1 MSAKRPSAWA
11 AFVASAPTTYPT
23 QYAEF
28 RAANP
33 GKHAVLMNF
42 AKFAREGFAAKDY
55 EALEKSY
62 TAPESSPANINS
74 LLASLASVRSS
85 AVNALS
91 RKKKAVKSARSS
103 AAAAND
109 PAEEAMRI
117 ANTIQDELEHLKS
130 VLGRLRGGTRKR
142 RSLRNRR

>member
-33 GKHAVLMNF
+33 GKRAVLMNF

-62 TAPESSPANINS
+62 TAPESSPANMNS
-74 LLASLASVRSS
+74 LLASLSSVRSS

-91 RKKKAVKSARSS
+91 RKKAVKSARPS
-103 AAAAND
+103 AAAAGH

-130 VLGRLRGGTRKR
+130 ALGRLHGGTRKR